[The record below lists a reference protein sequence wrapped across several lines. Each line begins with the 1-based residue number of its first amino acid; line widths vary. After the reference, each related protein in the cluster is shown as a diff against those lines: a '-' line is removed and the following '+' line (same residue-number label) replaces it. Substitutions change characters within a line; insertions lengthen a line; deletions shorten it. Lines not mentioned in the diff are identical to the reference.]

1 MASPMLTTRTA
12 PPRFWNVPNT
22 LTIGRLVLGLAVCAL
37 ISAGMFAIALA
48 VFIVA
53 AISDAFDGYL
63 ARRLAQET
71 PIGRQ
76 LDPLVDK
83 LIVGAAL
90 IHLLPRAGSGLMP
103 WMVTTIIVR
112 ELIVQALRSLIEGR
126 GEPFGAR
133 LAGKLKT
140 VFQCLAIGGS
150 LVCLSLTT
158 APAYLTWTRDILIY
172 TAVALTVYSGC
183 GYLAIAWPKLKAGRA
198 D

>member
-1 MASPMLTTRTA
+1 MTTMPA

-22 LTIGRLVLGLAVCAL
+22 LTISRLVLGFAVCGL
-37 ISAGMFAIALA
+37 ISAGLYWSALA
-48 VFIVA
+48 VFVA
-53 AISDAFDGYL
+53 AALSDSLDGYL
-63 ARRLAQET
+63 ARRLGQET

-90 IHLLPRAGSGLMP
+90 VHLLPHQGSGLMP
-103 WMVTTIIVR
+103 WMVTAILVR

-133 LAGKLKT
+133 MVGKLKT
-140 VFQCLAIGGS
+140 TFQCIAIGAA
-150 LVCLSLTT
+150 LVVLAVEKPPVPL
-158 APAYLTWTRDILIY
+158 LWLRDGLIY
-172 TAVALTVYSGC
+172 AAVALTIYSGC
-183 GYLAIAWPKLKAGRA
+183 AYLVIAWPKLKAGRV